1 MLNQSIR
8 TLAFGFGALLFLG
21 GVADAS
27 LGGPEAASG
36 VIAIA
41 FGSAVM
47 VVGVLQ
53 RSRYRSNEAERSDNA
68 APGPE
73 AARAIQWSRVSCP
86 RTRFSGIQPAV
97 A

>member
-41 FGSAVM
+41 FGSAVL
-47 VVGVLQ
+47 VGGVRPRARDSAPKSPR
-53 RSRYRSNEAERSDNA
+53 RSALTR
-68 APGPE
+68 GPE